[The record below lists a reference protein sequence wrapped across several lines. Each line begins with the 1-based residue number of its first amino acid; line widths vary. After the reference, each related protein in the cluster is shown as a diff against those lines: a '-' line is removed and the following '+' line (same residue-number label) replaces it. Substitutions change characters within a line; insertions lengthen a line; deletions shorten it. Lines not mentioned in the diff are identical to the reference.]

1 MSGFHLKKLRDI
13 SIAKRLYF
21 IVGAMAVLILIELLS
36 LWFAIHTLSAVRS
49 LVGAEGLWSKA
60 QKDAFYH
67 LRKYYFTHNEA
78 DFREFKKFMEV
89 PLGDHTARVEMLKEA
104 PDFAV
109 AKQGFV
115 QGRVHPDDI
124 DGVLNLLK
132 RFHSNHY
139 INKAIKTW
147 TAGDSLIFKIM
158 PIADTLHNGIH
169 TGNITPEQS
178 TQLMAEIDL
187 LNQQLTI
194 LEDGFSYTLGQGSRW
209 LENIILK
216 ILLSVAITVEFT
228 GLFLTIMVTRGITK
242 ELDEINK
249 ATNKISKGDLSAR
262 AEVLSK
268 NEIGQVAIKVNQMT
282 EQLILSNRELGQV
295 AYIASHD
302 LQEPLR
308 TITNFVT
315 LLQKQ
320 YKTKLDSNADEY
332 LAFISEGTLRMQ
344 MLVKDL
350 LDYSR
355 IGSEKKLAEIDCNL
369 EVLNVIKDMATCIEE
384 NNAKINVGPLPV
396 LYGYFELQY
405 LFQNLISNAIKYRK
419 KGEQPIIDIT
429 AHDCGNEW
437 IFKVKDNGI
446 GIEKVYFDRIFTIF
460 QKLHSHKEYQGTGIG
475 LAHCKKIAE
484 LHRGK
489 IWLTSEPGNGSIFFF
504 TIPKLLNA

>member
-1 MSGFHLKKLRDI
+1 MFRFRLKKLRDI

-67 LRKYYFTHNEA
+67 LRKYYLTHNDA
-78 DFREFKKFMEV
+78 DYKEFKKFMEV
-89 PLGDHTARVEMLKEA
+89 PLGDHIARIEMLKET

-132 RFHSNHY
+132 RFHDNYY
-139 INKAIKTW
+139 IEKAIKTW
-147 TAGDSLIFKIM
+147 TAGDSLIFRIM
-158 PIADTLHNGIH
+158 PIADTLHTGIQA
-169 TGNITPEQS
+169 GNITVEES
-178 TQLMAEIDL
+178 GQLMTEIDVM
-187 LNQQLTI
+187 NQQLTV
-194 LEDGFSYTLGQGSRW
+194 LEDNFSYTLGEGSRW
-209 LENIILK
+209 LENLILK
-216 ILLSVAITVEFT
+216 ILLSVAFTVEFT
-228 GLFLTIMVTRGITK
+228 GLFLTILVTRGITK
-242 ELDEINK
+242 ELNEINK
-249 ATNKISKGDLSAR
+249 ATNKISKGDLTAR
-262 AEVLSK
+262 AAVLSK
-268 NEIGQVAIKVNQMT
+268 NEIGQVAVEVNQMT

-308 TITNFVT
+308 TISNFVT
-315 LLQKQ
+315 LFQKQ
-320 YKTKLDSNADEY
+320 YKTKLDANADEY
-332 LAFISEGTLRMQ
+332 LAFISEATLRMQ

-355 IGSEKKLAEIDCNL
+355 IGSEKKLAEIDCSL
-369 EVLNVIKDMATCIEE
+369 EVINVIKNMASCIEE
-384 NNAKINVGPLPV
+384 NNAEINVGPLPV

-405 LFQNLISNAIKYRK
+405 LFQNLISNAIKYRQK
-419 KGEQPIIDIT
+419 DEQPVINIT
-429 AHDCGNEW
+429 AHDTGNEW
-437 IFKVKDNGI
+437 TFKVKDNGI
-446 GIEKVYFDRIFTIF
+446 GIEKIYYERIFTIF

-475 LAHCKKIAE
+475 LAHCKKIVE

-489 IWLTSEPGNGSIFFF
+489 IWLTSEPGYGSCFFF
-504 TIPKLLNA
+504 TIPKQLNI